1 MSEPQIN
8 IMLGPPGTGKTETC
22 LRMVEHYLAQG
33 VPPDR
38 IGYFAFTRRANIEA
52 KERAM
57 LKFRLASDDLP
68 YFKTLH
74 SLAYSQL
81 GVGRSNLMS
90 NKDYGEVSKWLKVGS
105 FFVQSDEYGIVRDIG
120 MGDKYLELINM
131 ARVTQK
137 PLKELYNQS
146 PVRMQLDWQMVD
158 YVDRGLRTYK
168 QRHELYD
175 YTDMLEEFVRRDL
188 SPRLEVLII
197 DEAQDLSALQWQM
210 VKKLISKARYVHIAG
225 DDDQAIYRWAGA
237 DVDQFIRMNG
247 QVSVLNQSYR
257 IPARH
262 HDISQKLIHR
272 VKNRRPKDFLPRD
285 EAGELFWHRH
295 SEQVDLSSGNWLL
308 LARTVRGANQLE
320 EEVRQRGLLYRYD
333 NSLSADS
340 KALRAVVL
348 WEKLRAGAR
357 LHVDDVKRAYAYLT
371 LNEGVAFGFKSMPG
385 ASPDGFYNM
394 EDLEKDYGLLTRAPW
409 DKALTRISE
418 RDRRYLAACMRKG
431 ETLTGDP
438 RITIST
444 IHRAKGAQADNVLL
458 VTDVSNRKNLFWKQE
473 DLDDEARVFYVGLT
487 RAKKELHLIQPMFSP
502 GYAVPHG

>member
-1 MSEPQIN
+1 M
-8 IMLGPPGTGKTETC
+8 
-22 LRMVEHYLAQG
+22 G

-52 KERAM
+52 RERAM
-57 LKFRLASDDLP
+57 FKFKLTSDDLP

-81 GVGRSNLMS
+81 SVTRSHIMT

-105 FFVQSDEYGIVRDIG
+105 FFLQSDDYGIIKDVG

-131 ARVTQK
+131 ARVTQT
-137 PLKELYNQS
+137 PLRELYNAS
-146 PVRMQLDWQMVD
+146 PLRMNLDWQMVD
-158 YVDRGLRTYK
+158 YIDRGLREYK
-168 QRHELYD
+168 QRKELYD

-188 SPRLEVLII
+188 APRLEVLII
-197 DEAQDLSALQWQM
+197 DEAQDLSALQWKM
-210 VKKLISKARYVHIAG
+210 VEGLIRKAKFVHIAG

-237 DVDQFIRMNG
+237 DVEQFIRMQGN
-247 QVSVLNQSYR
+247 VTILDQSYR
-257 IPARH
+257 IPSRH
-262 HDISQKLIHR
+262 HDISQKLIHK
-272 VKNRRPKDFLPRD
+272 VKNRRAKDFYPRD
-285 EAGELFWHRH
+285 EKGDLFWHRH
-295 SEQVDLSSGNWLL
+295 SEQVDLTEGNWLL
-308 LARTVRGANQLE
+308 LARTIRGANQLE

-357 LHVDDVKRAYAYLT
+357 LHVDDVKRVYAYLK
-371 LNEGVAFGFKSMPG
+371 LNEGVTFGFKSMPG
-385 ASPDGFYNM
+385 ASPDGFYSI

-418 RDRRYLAACMRKG
+418 RDRRYLAACIRKG
-431 ETLTGDP
+431 ETLMGDP

-444 IHRAKGAQADNVLL
+444 IHRAKGAQADKVMLL
-458 VTDVSNRKNLFWKQE
+458 TDISNRKNMFWKQE
-473 DLDDEARVFYVGLT
+473 EIDDEARVFYVGLT

-502 GYAVPHG
+502 GYSVPHG